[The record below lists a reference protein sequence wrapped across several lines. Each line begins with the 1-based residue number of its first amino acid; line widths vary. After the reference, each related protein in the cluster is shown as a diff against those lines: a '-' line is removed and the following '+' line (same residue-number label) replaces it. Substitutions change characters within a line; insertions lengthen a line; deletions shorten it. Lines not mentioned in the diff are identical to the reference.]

1 VTSTS
6 QEILDGI
13 LTKPI
18 REALDECAVTNEI
31 EIAEHH
37 LDYLANW
44 AAEAARSALLA
55 KGGVSTRW
63 HVVRG
68 APLIP
73 QSDEEYAYTVFELR
87 LTEPQV
93 PDA

>member
-1 VTSTS
+1 MTSTKR
-6 QEILDGI
+6 ILDEI

-18 REALDECAVTNEI
+18 RDALDECAVTNEI

-37 LDYLANW
+37 LDYLASW

-55 KGGVSTRW
+55 KGGVSTKW

-73 QSDEEYAYTVFELR
+73 QTDEHYEYKAFEMR

-93 PDA
+93 PPRA